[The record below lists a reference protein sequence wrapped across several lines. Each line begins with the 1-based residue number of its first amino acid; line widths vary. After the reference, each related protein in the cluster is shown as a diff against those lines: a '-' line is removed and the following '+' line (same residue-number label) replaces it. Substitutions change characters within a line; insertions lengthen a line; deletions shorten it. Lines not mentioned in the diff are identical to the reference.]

1 MARTT
6 TKPPVRPIS
15 EKEMSDA
22 WAYAEDY
29 YQNPQVMADY
39 ELLARYRPEV
49 FHGYITLRRAAFNED
64 ETAALTPKMKELI
77 ILAIELARTKTNPPP
92 VGHAKRAID
101 SGATPAEIAEVAS
114 LCILIG
120 GMLTY
125 QESGR
130 HALRAA
136 EERYAEKNG
145 GATAKVAQSS
155 KAAPARTA
163 SSGRTSAG
171 SARRR
176 RSG

>member
-1 MARTT
+1 MA
-6 TKPPVRPIS
+6 
-15 EKEMSDA
+15 EA
-22 WAYAEDY
+22 WAYAKDY
-29 YQNPQVMADY
+29 YQNPQVISDY

-49 FHGYITLRRAAFNED
+49 FHGYITLRRAAFNEE

-77 ILAIELARTKTNPPP
+77 ILAIEIARTKTNPPP
-92 VGHAKRAID
+92 VGHAKRAVD

-136 EERYAEKNG
+136 EEQYAALKAPTRAAASRG
-145 GATAKVAQSS
+145 GARS
-155 KAAPARTA
+155 R
-163 SSGRTSAG
+163 AG
-171 SARRR
+171 TPRR
-176 RSG
+176 

>member
-1 MARTT
+1 MA
-6 TKPPVRPIS
+6 
-15 EKEMSDA
+15 DA
-22 WAYAEDY
+22 WAYAKDY
-29 YQNPQVMADY
+29 YKNPQVIEDY
-39 ELLARYRPEV
+39 ELLSRYRPEV
-49 FHGYITLRRAAFNED
+49 FHGYITLRRAAFND
-64 ETAALTPKMKELI
+64 EAGAALTPKMKELI
-77 ILAIELARTKTNPPP
+77 ILAIEIARTKTNPPP
-92 VGHAKRAID
+92 VGHAKRAIE
-101 SGATPAEIAEVAS
+101 SGATPAEVAEVAS

-136 EERYAEKNG
+136 EDLYREKHGGTSKNG
-145 GATAKVAQSS
+145 PAVA
-155 KAAPARTA
+155 A